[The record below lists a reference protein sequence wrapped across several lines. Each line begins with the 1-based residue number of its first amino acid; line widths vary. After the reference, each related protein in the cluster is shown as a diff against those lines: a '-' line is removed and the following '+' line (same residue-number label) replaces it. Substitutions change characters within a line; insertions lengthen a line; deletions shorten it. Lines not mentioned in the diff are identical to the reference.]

1 MSDSEQKAETLA
13 RMIGLHNQV
22 SETKAQIRTLTARVD
37 KLEEKNCVEH
47 REMKNTIKHT
57 AWEIGQ
63 LAIGHR
69 AEIDKQN
76 HRITDTKERVDKLQN
91 IVSWAIYT
99 IAGLFITTLIA
110 AILKFVLGV

>member
-1 MSDSEQKAETLA
+1 
-13 RMIGLHNQV
+13 MIHQ
-22 SETKAQIRTLTARVD
+22 E
-37 KLEEKNCVEH
+37 
-47 REMKNTIKHT
+47 
-57 AWEIGQ
+57 
-63 LAIGHR
+63 
-69 AEIDKQN
+69 QN